1 VGTAKRERQKANR
14 QLKLQ
19 QIAKDA
25 QKQRAKRW
33 GLRIGIGVPLAI
45 AVLFGLAWLARDEE
59 PTESAVTT
67 TTVDPLS
74 VTTTVD
80 PFAATTTVEPLAPT
94 TTTPVTVAGATVTG
108 ETPCPEA
115 DGSSP
120 RTITFEQ
127 APPTCIDPAK
137 KYTANIITNKGNLV
151 VELDPVAAPLTV
163 NNFVVLAR
171 YHYFDNTEC
180 HRIIPQFVV
189 QCGDPT
195 ATGTGGPGYSF
206 ADELP
211 TGAYAIGDLAMANSG
226 ADTNGSQFFVITG
239 ADGAAL
245 GPQYSKF
252 GKVIAGLD
260 DTVVELDAAG
270 NPANNGVP
278 PLQQV
283 VIVSVSIT
291 ES

>member
-1 VGTAKRERQKANR
+1 MGTAKRERQKANR

-19 QIAKDA
+19 EMAKEA

-45 AVLFGLAWLARDEE
+45 AALFGIAYLAGDDEE
-59 PTESAVTT
+59 ATT
-67 TTVDPLS
+67 ATTVTTVDPS
-74 VTTTVD
+74 AFSTTIDAVTTTVD
-80 PFAATTTVEPLAPT
+80 PAVVT
-94 TTTPVTVAGATVTG
+94 TTTPVTVPGASVTG

-127 APPTCIDPAK
+127 APPTCIDPTKTYQAS
-137 KYTANIITNKGNLV
+137 IVTNKGTLV
-151 VELDPVAAPLTV
+151 VDLDAKAAPETV

-211 TGAYAIGDLAMANSG
+211 TDAYAIGDLAMANSG
-226 ADTNGSQFFVITG
+226 PDTNGSQFFIITG
-239 ADGAAL
+239 ESGAAL

-252 GKVIAGLD
+252 GKVTVGLE

-283 VIVSVSIT
+283 VIVSVAIT

>member
-1 VGTAKRERQKANR
+1 MGTTKRERQKANR

-45 AVLFGLAWLARDEE
+45 AVLFGVAYLTRDDTSSGSATSTTIDPSSVTTTIDPLAA
-59 PTESAVTT
+59 T
-67 TTVDPLS
+67 TTVDP
-74 VTTTVD
+74 V
-80 PFAATTTVEPLAPT
+80 APS
-94 TTTPVTVAGATVTG
+94 TTTPVTVPGATVTG

-127 APPTCIDPAK
+127 APPTCIDVAK
-137 KYTANIITNKGNLV
+137 TYQASIVTSKGNLV
-151 VELDPVAAPLTV
+151 VELDPKAAPLTV

-211 TGAYAIGDLAMANSG
+211 TDGYAVGDLAMANSG
-226 ADTNGSQFFVITG
+226 ADTNGSQFYIISG
-239 ADGAAL
+239 PSGAAR

-252 GKVIAGLD
+252 GKVTVGLE
-260 DTVVELDAAG
+260 DTVVELDAVG
-270 NPANNGVP
+270 NPDNNGVP

-283 VIVSVSIT
+283 VIVSVTIT

>member
-1 VGTAKRERQKANR
+1 VGTTKRERQKANR

-19 QIAKDA
+19 QQAKEA
-25 QKQRAKRW
+25 QRQQAKRW
-33 GLRIGIGVPLAI
+33 GLRIGIGVPVAI
-45 AVLFGLAWLARDEE
+45 GLAFLVANLASDDES
-59 PTESAVTT
+59 TTDASVAVTT
-67 TTVDPLS
+67 TVATIDPVAPTSSVDP
-74 VTTTVD
+74 V
-80 PFAATTTVEPLAPT
+80 APT
-94 TTTPVTVAGATVTG
+94 TTTPVTVAGASVTG

-120 RTITFEQ
+120 RTITFAQ
-127 APPTCIDPAK
+127 APPMCIDEAK
-137 KYTANIITNKGNLV
+137 TYQANIITSKGTLV
-151 VELDPVAAPLTV
+151 VELDPKAAPLTV

-180 HRIIPQFVV
+180 HRIIPQFVA

-211 TGAYAIGDLAMANSG
+211 TGPYAIGDLAMANSG
-226 ADTNGSQFFVITG
+226 PDTNGSQFFVITG
-239 ADGAAL
+239 DNGAAL

-252 GKVIAGLD
+252 GKVISGLD
-260 DTVVELDAAG
+260 DTVVALDAAG
-270 NPANNGVP
+270 NPDNNGVP
-278 PLQQV
+278 PLEQV
-283 VIVSVSIT
+283 VIVSVTIT